1 MSRNKKAMPHLAVGA
16 DVVVRNQRD
25 VKKRK
30 LAAPRA
36 PIRPNSKSAL
46 ETRMPHVPQFAPTK
60 NPNLPQ
66 LPHLSSRT
74 DGDGAMGQGS
84 GRACKKQHVI
94 KNTRL
99 TDHEIE
105 LMRTMY
111 EEFPAGHPKHIGQR
125 KLAAIFC
132 CSRAYA
138 QNVVLY
144 RRRR

>member
-1 MSRNKKAMPHLAVGA
+1 MSVQK
-16 DVVVRNQRD
+16 
-25 VKKRK
+25 
-30 LAAPRA
+30 
-36 PIRPNSKSAL
+36 ITSK
-46 ETRMPHVPQFAPTK
+46 
-60 NPNLPQ
+60 LPQ
-66 LPHLSSRT
+66 LPQLAPRGT
-74 DGDGAMGQGS
+74 NGARHSAPTAPPPYKGGAV
-84 GRACKKQHVI
+84 GHGAAGATRKKKQLA
-94 KNTRL
+94 KDYNTRL